1 MSCTELKLTTKTE
14 KFHVNN
20 VKLLEYLDEARRPWY
35 SFCLSLGVEA
45 VVVHI
50 EADYKKEVF
59 NGEQLTITTKL
70 ARLGNTSFTLE
81 QTIRN
86 ADKELIVSAIIVL
99 ATINRE
105 TRIKTPLPDELRDQ
119 SLQI

>member
-1 MSCTELKLTTKTE
+1 MAYTELQLTTKTE

-20 VKLLEYLDEARRPWY
+20 VKLLQYLDEARRPWY
-35 SFCLSLGVEA
+35 SFCYSLGVEA

-59 NGEQLTITTKL
+59 NDEELTIRTTL
-70 ARLGNTSFTLE
+70 ERLGNTSFTLK
-81 QTIRN
+81 QSIRN
-86 ADKELIVSAIIVL
+86 ASEELVLNALVVL
-99 ATINRE
+99 ATIDRE
-105 TRIKTPLPDELRDQ
+105 TRTKTTLPSELRDQ